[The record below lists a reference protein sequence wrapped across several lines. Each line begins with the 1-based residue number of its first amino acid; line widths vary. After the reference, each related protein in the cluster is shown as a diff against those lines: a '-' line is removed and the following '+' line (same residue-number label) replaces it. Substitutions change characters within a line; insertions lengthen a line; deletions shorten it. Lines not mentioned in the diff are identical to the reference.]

1 MRHSARLLPGAFAL
15 LLSFGCTGGVSDG
28 DEIVCGASGETT
40 GAFRSME
47 GCTRYRGSIHVS
59 DTDLIDLSSLKS
71 LRAVDGYV
79 SIFRNRKMTSLHGLE
94 NLETVGGLMSISID
108 DAVDNLDALSSLR
121 SVGGDL
127 TLFQLGVEA
136 IRLPNLC
143 TLGGSL
149 VVELN
154 ASLETLSFGCLSEV
168 VGDLDISGNAVLP
181 EHEAWRI
188 ASERNV
194 HGDVIIEDN
203 LSR

>member
-1 MRHSARLLPGAFAL
+1 M
-15 LLSFGCTGGVSDG
+15 
-28 DEIVCGASGETT
+28 
-40 GAFRSME
+40 
-47 GCTRYRGSIHVS
+47 S
-59 DTDLIDLSSLKS
+59 DTNLIDLSSLKS

-79 SIFRNRKMTSLHGLE
+79 SIFRNRNMTSLHGLE
-94 NLETVGGLMSISID
+94 NLETVGGHMSISID
-108 DAVDNLDALSSLR
+108 DAVDNLDALSNLR

-149 VVELN
+149 VVGLN
-154 ASLETLSFGCLSEV
+154 ASLETLSLGCLSEV

-181 EHEAWRI
+181 EHEAWRL
-188 ASERNV
+188 ASELNV

-203 LSR
+203 LAR